1 MRKAFRSP
9 VGDGDA
15 GRAHGIAACSFKSSG
30 SLYCGRSGCGLA
42 SRLCRRQVLSSSL
55 NTSSCRKGGSTT
67 RSPLPSVMSYLSPF
81 SQHRTRALPF
91 VAVHRDP
98 VAWWHRLDRHCE
110 GGRRNPAAQAVVID
124 RTRGAQI
131 APLGAGEFRIER
143 RLKAENAPIIAAVG
157 NAGDA
162 ASQFVAKRGCGDR
175 PPVQSS
181 CG

>member
-1 MRKAFRSP
+1 MGKAFRCP

-42 SRLCRRQVLSSSL
+42 SKVCRWQMLSPSL

-81 SQHRTRALPF
+81 SQHRTRVLPF
-91 VAVHRDP
+91 ENKGYLLCLVAVHRDP
-98 VAWWHRLDRHCE
+98 VAWWHRLDRHRE
-110 GGRRNPAAQAVVID
+110 GGRRNPAARAVVID

-143 RLKAENAPIIAAVG
+143 VERNGGRAQAILAVMRQQIAS
-157 NAGDA
+157 
-162 ASQFVAKRGCGDR
+162 ASPR
-175 PPVQSS
+175 
-181 CG
+181 